1 MYEMSDL
8 TAVTLVLLQ
17 YDVCCTRK
25 PQVPLP
31 NVTVPLPNVTV
42 PLPYV
47 TVPLPNVTV
56 PLPNVTVPLPNVTVP
71 HQFAPFYIAL
81 LNTDIHSFSNV
92 PKPKIQNSH
101 MQN

>member
-25 PQVPLP
+25 PQ
-31 NVTVPLPNVTV
+31 
-42 PLPYV
+42 
-47 TVPLPNVTV
+47 VPLPNVTV